1 MPSRRQ
7 RPVDRS
13 LTDAPLTNLER
24 GNGKMIA
31 KMGNPFPIS
40 AETYAEALAAAL
52 RSELGTSHRA
62 IKTLRHW
69 TDASERTAKHWL
81 AGSHGPNGLH
91 LIELIRHSDYALQ
104 VVLELAQRNSSVAV
118 VWLPALR
125 ERLLDTA
132 ELIEACLSPDRSH

>member
-1 MPSRRQ
+1 
-7 RPVDRS
+7 
-13 LTDAPLTNLER
+13 
-24 GNGKMIA
+24 MIA

-40 AETYAEALAAAL
+40 AEIYAEALGAAL
-52 RSELGTSHRA
+52 LSELGTSHRA

-69 TDASERTAKHWL
+69 TAASERTTKHWL

-91 LIELIRHSDYALQ
+91 LIELIRHSDHALQ

-132 ELIEACLSPDRSH
+132 ELIDACLGPARSH